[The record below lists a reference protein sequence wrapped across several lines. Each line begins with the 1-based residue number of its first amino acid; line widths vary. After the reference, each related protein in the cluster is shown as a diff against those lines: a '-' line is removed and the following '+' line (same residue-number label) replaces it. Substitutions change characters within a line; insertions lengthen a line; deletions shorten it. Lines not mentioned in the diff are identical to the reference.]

1 MYGVQTFVE
10 AFRGIVYHF
19 SLVILLGLIA
29 SSAIAWL
36 VKTLAIP
43 TRRLFGG
50 GIVRIALAV
59 AMVGMGIVESFSKH
73 TNDPP
78 RRAAS
83 PMQAVTPTDISNG
96 WRVAATRE
104 GRAPSRPQDGTY
116 TIHEPWLVRGG
127 FDDFMR
133 ISADGW
139 SFPWRNGFTDGLTV
153 FSDGEIRLA
162 LRTPYFPCPFDA
174 PLAVVPAF
182 NWHLLP
188 GGVSNVFWH
197 AATPSNSLVVAWEN
211 APVNY
216 DVSCLTNFQAEF
228 FAGGHFSY
236 RYDDRVVDYAPVF
249 PFDWDNDGLE
259 NSVDPDPLVA
269 GPDAHGT
276 NAEWYNVL
284 CSNVLEVSA
293 TSAALPLELVWL
305 EGVNSNAYYFV
316 DVVASNGPAPI
327 YFAGDR
333 DSRLGNP
340 VVVARGGETDHVPL
354 LIGVS
359 YAITSTVPFSVS
371 LPDDGFATI
380 TTNCVSNYVVQWP
393 LEFTVVPDGM
403 GYSVSAGPYDPGC
416 EFQWQAPTRSATC
429 SYTTDGGWIG
439 FSCNVWSCECGGC
452 SVSGVAMLEDVSF
465 DLPYVW
471 CGCWHHGS
479 GNSGN
484 GQYATNGPSVF
495 VSFDNPVVF
504 YEDAYTNA
512 PNDVVA
518 KHSTN
523 TTLTVFAYGGEA
535 GSMLYISEQKI
546 RKLVRVGGKAISF
559 PYTAFVPP
567 QSGVS
572 FSIEYEADTHSDS
585 EGDITVTAYIMPG
598 DGGGITSETASATA
612 VKVLLEAQVPAVFNQ
627 NRSRHKYGI
636 RELVLCKYFP
646 EDMPLSWQCSGGGS
660 IIPGTGGD
668 FSRLLCPMTSSG
680 CHLSVVGNG
689 DVSYSPVITIVE
701 PVGFYCGNITE
712 ITFGLD
718 ENVAGGVGMSLELYI
733 EPRSVCFG
741 NIALEEVPTEE
752 GAVGGYFNNEE
763 FMPYWAHTRE
773 RNAGYWK
780 NIGND
785 NLFLLEDEAKMGEE
799 LPPMAP
805 DGTLTND
812 VSFGWRDGAIIWTIP
827 LGWNEHGT
835 SGEADPIKTN
845 AVPEHQTFII
855 TPDGTLSVIKAGWY
869 VSRGTNTQIRSGRIQ
884 R

>member
-1 MYGVQTFVE
+1 MLGVQTFAE
-10 AFRGIVYHF
+10 AFRGIVCYV
-19 SLVILLGLIA
+19 SLALLAILLSA
-29 SSAIAWL
+29 TAIAWL
-36 VKTLAIP
+36 AKTVAVPL
-43 TRRLFGG
+43 RRLFGG
-50 GIVRIALAV
+50 GIVRAALAV

-78 RRAAS
+78 RKAAS
-83 PMQAVTPTDISNG
+83 PMLAVTPTDISNG
-96 WRVAATRE
+96 WRVAAMRE

-139 SFPWRNGFTDGLTV
+139 SFPWRNGFTDVLTV

-162 LRTPYFPCPFDA
+162 LRTPYFPRPFDA

-259 NSVDPDPLVA
+259 NSVDSDPLVA

-284 CSNVLEVSA
+284 CSNVLEVAA
-293 TSAALPLELVWL
+293 TSAALPLELAWL

-327 YFAGDR
+327 YFAGDC

-340 VVVARGGETDHVPL
+340 VVVARGGETNHVPL

-403 GYSVSAGPYDPGC
+403 GYSASAGPYDPGC

-439 FSCNVWSCECGGC
+439 FSCNVWICECGGC

-465 DLPYVW
+465 DLPHVW
-471 CGCWHHGS
+471 CGCWHHDS

-627 NRSRHKYGI
+627 NRSRHKYGV
-636 RELVLCKYFP
+636 REVVLCEHEPSSLNVTWEAANGEVSKQNGALWHFEVPMVAMECGLSMRVGNSYRYFP
-646 EDMPLSWQCSGGGS
+646 S
-660 IIPGTGGD
+660 I
-668 FSRLLCPMTSSG
+668 S
-680 CHLSVVGNG
+680 
-689 DVSYSPVITIVE
+689 IVE
-701 PVGFYCGNITE
+701 PVGFSCERAE
-712 ITFGLD
+712 IIDFSLGT
-718 ENVAGGVGMSLELYI
+718 NVAGGAGMSLELYI
-733 EPRSVCFG
+733 TPTNVCFG

-812 VSFGWRDGAIIWTIP
+812 VSFGWQDGAIIWNIP
-827 LGWNEHGT
+827 LGWNERGT

-869 VSRGTNTQIRSGRIQ
+869 VSRGTNTLIRIGRIQ